1 MKILSTKFKDLKI
14 INGVTFADKR
24 GFFRE
29 IYRNTFFKKKKFI
42 FWFCSMSKKNVIR
55 GLHLQTKFK
64 QGKFLAVL
72 KGEIFDV
79 AVDLRKNSKTYGKYF
94 SIYLS
99 EKNSKSVFLPAG
111 FAHGFCGLGK
121 ENLVFYGCTNYW
133 SEKHEVGL
141 LWNDPTIKIKW
152 PIKNPTVS
160 SKDKKNVTLN
170 YFQKF
175 YS

>member
-111 FAHGFCGLGK
+111 FAHGFCSLEK
-121 ENLVFYGCTNYW
+121 ENLILYGLTNLR
-133 SEKHEVGL
+133 SETDEDGII
-141 LWNDPTIKIKW
+141 WNDKNLNIKW
-152 PIKNPTVS
+152 PIKNPILS
-160 SKDKKNVTLN
+160 KKDKKNVSFN
-170 YFQKF
+170 NFVKK
-175 YS
+175 

>member
-64 QGKFLAVL
+64 QDKFLAVI

-79 AVDLRKNSKTYGKYF
+79 ALDLRKNSKTYGKYF

-121 ENLVFYGCTNYW
+121 ENLIFYGCTNYR

-141 LWNDPTIKIKW
+141 LWNDPAIKIKW
-152 PIKNPTVS
+152 PVKKPIVS
-160 SKDKKNVTLN
+160 SKDKKNVTLSN
-170 YFQKF
+170 FQNL